1 MLRTVGHVQAVDGID
16 FEIGD
21 SETYGLVGESG
32 CGKTTAG
39 RCAIKVI
46 EPTSAETLQFLETD
60 LKDIDSNELR
70 RLRTK
75 MGMVFQDPYKSLNP
89 RQTVSDII
97 GEPMEIHE
105 KIGASERN
113 EKTVGLL
120 QKVGLPSYYVF
131 RYPHELSGGEK
142 QRIAIARALSTRPK
156 LIVADEPV
164 ASIDVSVRA
173 SILNLM
179 KDLQRDF
186 GLSYL
191 FISHDLSV
199 VRHMCNR
206 VGVMYLG
213 KIVESA
219 ETEELYENP
228 RHPYTEALL
237 AAIPIPD
244 PRKRRQRVILRGDVP
259 TPINPPKGCH
269 FHTRCAKAQL
279 RCSVDEP
286 TSIEISRNHWVACH
300 TVS

>member
-46 EPTSAETLQFLETD
+46 EATTVETLQFLETD
-60 LKDIDSNELR
+60 LKNVDSNELR
-70 RLRTK
+70 RLRAK

-105 KIGASERN
+105 KIGPSERN
-113 EKTVGLL
+113 EKTVELL
-120 QKVGLPSYYVF
+120 QKVGLSSYYVF

-179 KDLQRDF
+179 KDLQHNWASHTY
-186 GLSYL
+186 SY
-191 FISHDLSV
+191 
-199 VRHMCNR
+199 HM
-206 VGVMYLG
+206 
-213 KIVESA
+213 I
-219 ETEELYENP
+219 
-228 RHPYTEALL
+228 
-237 AAIPIPD
+237 
-244 PRKRRQRVILRGDVP
+244 
-259 TPINPPKGCH
+259 
-269 FHTRCAKAQL
+269 
-279 RCSVDEP
+279 
-286 TSIEISRNHWVACH
+286 
-300 TVS
+300 